1 MSRDLISLQA
11 QADMQL
17 VCDLTLKWSAQSTNP
32 EIGALKQAVVGILAY
47 VTYLEQLHHSFDS
60 IINRTLDEKHTAQ
73 KELKEL
79 DKIKEELA
87 IANAQLAK
95 FYA

>member
-1 MSRDLISLQA
+1 MARDLIGLQA

-17 VCDLTLKWSAQSTNP
+17 VCDLTLKWSGQSANL
-32 EIGALKQAVVGILAY
+32 EIKALRDAVGGILAY
-47 VTYLEQLHHSFDS
+47 VTYLEQQHHSFDT
-60 IINRTLDEKHTAQ
+60 IINKTLDEKHTAQ

-79 DKIKEELA
+79 DKIKNELA

-95 FYA
+95 FYT